1 MGKWIGLC
9 AVLILAGCNGSDS
22 RESSNLRNAANPTQH
37 GQTQDDVR
45 ATVQDES
52 GERKRTHE
60 EWMALCKAS
69 SGLAASIMDARQ
81 SGVEMSKMM
90 ETATT
95 DLAKRLV
102 ISAFEQ
108 PRMSVEENRANMS
121 RDFSN
126 DVYLEC
132 IKAEN

>member
-9 AVLILAGCNGSDS
+9 AALILAGCNGSDS
-22 RESSNLRNAANPTQH
+22 PGGSSPHNATNPTKH
-37 GQTQDDVR
+37 SPAPDDPKET
-45 ATVQDES
+45 AQDEVK
-52 GERKRTHE
+52 ERKRTHE

-69 SGLAASIMDARQ
+69 SGLAESIMGARQ

-102 ISAFEQ
+102 ISAFEH
-108 PRMSVEENRANMS
+108 PRMSVEENRAEMS

-132 IKAEN
+132 IKAES